1 MRLVSFFVLLLGAE
15 RVKVS
20 AFNQHSLHKKP
31 TQRMTKNNQLF
42 GSNGG
47 EAEVDF
53 TDKLYDDIRTAVQIL
68 GKRAQVELNFL

>member
-1 MRLVSFFVLLLGAE
+1 
-15 RVKVS
+15 
-20 AFNQHSLHKKP
+20 
-31 TQRMTKNNQLF
+31 MTKNNQLF
-42 GSNGG
+42 GSNGS